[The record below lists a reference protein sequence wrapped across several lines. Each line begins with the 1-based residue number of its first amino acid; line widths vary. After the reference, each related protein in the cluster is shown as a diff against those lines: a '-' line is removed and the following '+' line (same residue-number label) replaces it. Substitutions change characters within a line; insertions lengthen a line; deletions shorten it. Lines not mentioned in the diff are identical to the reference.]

1 MSRVKLWEDVQKLY
15 GVVGI
20 TDKECNSYIY
30 KGIKISK
37 CKGEYI
43 IWNTKKRGD
52 FYEEITEDQYK
63 AFEKYGFEYGVY
75 QIKTD
80 NLEGSLNKITE
91 KIQHEIS
98 IRNNT
103 RHFNSLK
110 QMRVN
115 VLQRYLD
122 AVKHKQQLIKKNG
135 KH

>member
-1 MSRVKLWEDVQKLY
+1 MTREELWEDAQKLY

-20 TDKECNSYIY
+20 TDRECNSYIY

-37 CKGEYI
+37 CNGEFI

-63 AFEKYGFEYGVY
+63 SFEEYGFEYGVY
-75 QIKTD
+75 QIKSD
-80 NLEGSLNKITE
+80 NLENSLNKITE
-91 KIQHEIS
+91 KIQHEIN

-110 QMRVN
+110 QMRVDIM
-115 VLQRYLD
+115 QKYLK
-122 AVKHKQQLIKKNG
+122 VTKHKQQIIDKNG